1 MSSIGTFLLGELWFQ
16 ILTSQRW
23 SQWDINS
30 FNRWSVWTATWG
42 GGLTTKSCPILVTP
56 WLPGSSVHGILQ
68 PGNNTG
74 VGCRFL
80 LQGIFLTQDLNPVS
94 CIAGRFFTDWAMR
107 VPTLKLPLGVW
118 PIHRS
123 ACPQGP
129 SVLWARQVINKHRRA
144 WYKLRAGLLR
154 VFTTESPGSEECQ
167 HIAGPR

>member
-30 FNRWSVWTATWG
+30 FNRWSVWTATWWFNYEVVSD
-42 GGLTTKSCPILVTP
+42 SCDPMTARLLCP
-56 WLPGSSVHGILQ
+56 WYSPAGQQYWS
-68 PGNNTG
+68 
-74 VGCRFL
+74 GCRFL

-107 VPTLKLPLGVW
+107 VLTLKLPLGVW

-144 WYKLRAGLLR
+144 WYKLRAGLVR
-154 VFTTESPGSEECQ
+154 VFTTGSPGSEECQ